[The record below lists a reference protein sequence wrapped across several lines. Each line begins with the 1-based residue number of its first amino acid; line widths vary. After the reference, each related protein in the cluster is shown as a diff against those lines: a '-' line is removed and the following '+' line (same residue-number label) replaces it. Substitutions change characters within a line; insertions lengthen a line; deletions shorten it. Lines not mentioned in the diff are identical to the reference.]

1 MNILMPWNTSYFIPL
16 NAFHP
21 LYGAFSQSSNKEIR
35 YIIPRRN
42 LGWEQYRGLYERGVY
57 NDKFNV
63 ELWWLRPLTNSQRKK
78 FYDFF
83 SLREIN
89 YVDKL
94 PRDIEFLHTAPIT
107 SGNNDFVIHCESF
120 LPFFMPFFNEGIKV
134 DARFS
139 STIRQAYGD
148 LLRVRCKAIVSHSKK
163 TLNELSDFFNCT
175 EIDKLLNHLDIGV
188 TRKANIPSTPVFN
201 NKNDIIFL
209 FQASAS
215 NTLNNFHSRGGIVS
229 IIIALDLISKAKH
242 DLKINKSLK
251 FIFRSPRPDDD
262 FFKKSE
268 VNIEALHNEELKGN
282 IIWVEHRLSQ
292 VEVDNLMS
300 SADFL
305 LMLGASLHSDAII
318 SAMRSR
324 ATPVILDSPDYE
336 IYVDGDSAIVIN
348 GIYKDIVNQM
358 DILKLKKTFEDYDKY
373 IKIQDKIVKKT
384 INSIAYYLAHLDKV
398 FFLQENAL
406 NLYLSKFNGE
416 IFLTK
421 FESLLLVFDND
432 QCNFSGPNNPLP
444 LGEAYIED
452 IDKPWFETSPHP
464 IVFANYGHG
473 IHRKVFK
480 QYLYTPWYRDQELV
494 VLESFSILHFIYE
507 KYNYS
512 DKSFF
517 ISDDLHS
524 ATLGMIDLQSKIASK
539 QAKVHEQHV
548 VPVHEQHVVP
558 VLEVRR
564 LSLKSR
570 VSAILINYPRLHGIA
585 YSLYKAFK

>member
-1 MNILMPWNTSYFIPL
+1 MPWNTSYFIPL

-42 LGWEQYRGLYERGVY
+42 LGWEQYRVLYERGVY
-57 NDKFNV
+57 TKEFTD

-78 FYDFF
+78 FYDFYP
-83 SLREIN
+83 LREIN

-120 LPFFMPFFNEGIKV
+120 LPFFMPFFNEGEKV

-139 STIRQAYGD
+139 NTIQKAYGD

-163 TLNELSDFFNCT
+163 TLNELSEFFNCT

-201 NKNDIIFL
+201 NKNDITFL

-215 NTLNNFHSRGGIVS
+215 NTLSNFYSRGGVVS
-229 IIIALDLISKAKH
+229 IIAALDIISKEKN
-242 DLKINKSLK
+242 DLKTNKSLN
-251 FIFRSPRPDDD
+251 FIFRSPRPDDS
-262 FFKKSE
+262 FFKE
-268 VNIEALHNEELKGN
+268 NGVNIEKLHNAETKGN
-282 IIWVEHRLSQ
+282 IIWIEHRLSQ
-292 VEVDNLMS
+292 IEVDNLMS

-324 ATPVILDSPDYE
+324 ATPVIIDSPDYR
-336 IYVDGDSAIVIN
+336 IYVDKESAIIIN
-348 GIYKDIVNQM
+348 GIYKDISSQV
-358 DILKLKKTFEDYDKY
+358 KLSGLTKTYENYDKY
-373 IKIQDKIVKKT
+373 KKHQNIIVKKVVS
-384 INSIAYYLAHLDKV
+384 SITYYLAHLDKV
-398 FFLQENAL
+398 SFLIENAFY
-406 NLYLSKFNGE
+406 LYENQFSGKKFLSKFEDMLFTLN
-416 IFLTK
+416 K
-421 FESLLLVFDND
+421 NQSNNCESA
-432 QCNFSGPNNPLP
+432 NPLP
-444 LGEAYIED
+444 LGETYIED
-452 IDKPWFETSPHP
+452 INKSWFEISPHP
-464 IVFANYGHG
+464 ILIAEYGHG
-473 IHRKVFK
+473 IHRKIFN
-480 QYLYTPWYRDQELV
+480 QYCYIPMHRELEAQCT
-494 VLESFSILHFIYE
+494 ESFSILHFIHE

-512 DKSFF
+512 DKSFL
-517 ISDDLHS
+517 ISDDIHS
-524 ATLGMIDLQSKIASK
+524 AILGMLNLQSKIASK

-570 VSAILINYPRLHGIA
+570 VSARLINHPRLHRMA
-585 YSLYKAFK
+585 YSLYKSFR